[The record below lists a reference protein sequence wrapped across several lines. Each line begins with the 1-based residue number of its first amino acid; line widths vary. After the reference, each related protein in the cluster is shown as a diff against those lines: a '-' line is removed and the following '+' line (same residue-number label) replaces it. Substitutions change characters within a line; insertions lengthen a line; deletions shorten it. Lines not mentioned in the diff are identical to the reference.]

1 MQCSS
6 EGSRG
11 TCLVC
16 RSDVTIHPTADGLC
30 TCQTAPPTV
39 PRYSPHVQ
47 IMPNGGPFFANLF
60 SLLRPTPIQASTPP
74 ELLPYGWTATDL
86 WAAPLVTGLYAT
98 LTHAQPFFAHLHALL
113 FAFLSPLGLAYLS
126 DASAKR
132 DGPSDQNVLA
142 PLEANTARAACAV
155 VLCALYVNRAV
166 RTYGLGGATT
176 TVRKPVPVPSTSVGE
191 KPLEEETTNARRRG
205 LAETAAARGKSDS
218 SMPGT
223 LAERALE
230 GLKENRTSRSPR
242 SNLRRRHPA

>member
-1 MQCSS
+1 
-6 EGSRG
+6 
-11 TCLVC
+11 
-16 RSDVTIHPTADGLC
+16 
-30 TCQTAPPTV
+30 
-39 PRYSPHVQ
+39 
-47 IMPNGGPFFANLF
+47 MPNGGPFFANLF